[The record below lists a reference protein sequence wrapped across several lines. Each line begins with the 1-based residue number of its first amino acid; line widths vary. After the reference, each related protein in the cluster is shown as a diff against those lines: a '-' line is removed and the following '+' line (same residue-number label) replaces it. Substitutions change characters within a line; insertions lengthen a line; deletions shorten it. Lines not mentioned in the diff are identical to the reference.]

1 MIRVLLADDE
11 ELFCLTIARTL
22 EKEGYEVITAMDGQ
36 HALEQF
42 IELRPHIVVTDVAM
56 PKKDGLALLKAIHA
70 FDKTVPVVVLT
81 GSGTIQKAMYAMKHG
96 AAEYLTKPFRVRE
109 IVRVIHNL
117 AEGIQYQR
125 HDTAAT
131 LQGLSERYEL
141 LGNSVQMQHVGK
153 LIGAAA
159 MTPNHT
165 SILILGESGT
175 GKELVARA
183 IHRNSSAASEPFV
196 AVNCAALPEHLLE
209 SELFGHEKGAF
220 TGAVTQR
227 IGKFEAAGAGVIFLD
242 EIGELSL
249 GLQQKFLRVLQERE
263 FERIGGNTV
272 LPVQA
277 RFVAA
282 TNKNLKEEVRA
293 GRFREDLYYR
303 LNVFPITLP
312 PLRERDGDVL
322 MLAEHFLM
330 RYATQMQKYV
340 RGFSDEARA
349 MLRAHQYPGNVR
361 ELENLVERAVAL
373 SQGQL
378 VMPEALTGIVADYAV
393 QETRSVQDTAAEEA
407 LTDSLVADDSST
419 LLQREQVKQE
429 QRGFSEDYEDDTLAN
444 AHQVFER
451 QFLVRHLTKHG
462 GNVSEA
468 AAAAGMTR
476 QNLYY
481 LLKKYH
487 LRAEEFRPKSFL

>member
-22 EKEGYEVITAMDGQ
+22 EKEGFEVVTAMDGQ
-36 HALEQF
+36 SALEQF
-42 IELRPHIVVTDVAM
+42 IELRPHIVITDVAM
-56 PKKDGLALLKAIHA
+56 PKKDGLALLKAIRA
-70 FDKTVPVVVLT
+70 SDKTVPVVVLT

-96 AAEYLTKPFRVRE
+96 AAEYLTKPFRMSE
-109 IVRVIHNL
+109 IVRVVNNL
-117 AEGIQYQR
+117 AEGIKHQ
-125 HDTAAT
+125 HHPAEDS
-131 LQGLSERYEL
+131 LHGLSERHEL
-141 LGNSVQMQHVGK
+141 LGNSVQMQNVGK
-153 LIGAAA
+153 LIGAVA

-183 IHRNSSAASEPFV
+183 IHRNSDAATEPFV
-196 AVNCAALPEHLLE
+196 AFNCAALPEHLLE

-220 TGAVTQR
+220 TGAVAQR
-227 IGKFEAAGAGVIFLD
+227 MGKFEVAGAGVIFLD

-282 TNKNLKEEVRA
+282 TNKDLKEEVRA

-303 LNVFPITLP
+303 LNVFPIKLP

-322 MLAEHFLM
+322 MLAEHFLT
-330 RYATQMQKYV
+330 RYATQMRKFV
-340 RGFSDEARA
+340 RGFSDEARS
-349 MLRAHQYPGNVR
+349 MLQAYKYPGNVR
-361 ELENLVERAVAL
+361 ELENLIERAVAL

-378 VMPEALTGIVADYAV
+378 VMPDALAGIVADYAA
-393 QETRSVQDTAAEEA
+393 QAIGSAQQTIAAETVDENVVA
-407 LTDSLVADDSST
+407 NDSPEP
-419 LLQREQVKQE
+419 LQQQ
-429 QRGFSEDYEDDTLAN
+429 QHGFSAHHEDDTLAN

-451 QFLVRHLTKHG
+451 QFLVQHLTKHG

-468 AAAAGMTR
+468 ATAAGMTR

-481 LLKKYH
+481 LLKKYN
-487 LRAEEFRPKSFL
+487 LRAEEFRPKSFIP